1 MNKQQVADN
10 YFLDARARLIDI
22 AAFLDRVERA
32 DGDEDFRIAAFRRAV
47 LELSK
52 SSPHKAREVLMVF
65 SDPTEAPVEE
75 AHGKGACGAY
85 PGEANS

>member
-1 MNKQQVADN
+1 MNKQQVTDS

-32 DGDEDFRIAAFRRAV
+32 EGEEDFRLAAFRRAV

-52 SSPHKAREVLMVF
+52 SNPHKAREVLTVF
-65 SDPTEAPVEE
+65 SDPTTEPLDKAP
-75 AHGKGACGAY
+75 GQGACGAY
-85 PGEANS
+85 PGEAPS